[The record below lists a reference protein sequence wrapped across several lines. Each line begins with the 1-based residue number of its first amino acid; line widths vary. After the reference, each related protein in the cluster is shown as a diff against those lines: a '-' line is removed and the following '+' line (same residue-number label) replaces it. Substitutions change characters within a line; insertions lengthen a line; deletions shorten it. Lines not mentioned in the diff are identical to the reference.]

1 MNPIARL
8 RARAAARYQA
18 ADKTALTNL
27 SFVLAIAL
35 TGVLLV
41 GVASYSVYDSTWA
54 PAVEV
59 NNASINKAEAKARA
73 EVTAF
78 RIALQGSRI
87 RARVAAGTMTNSAGD
102 AALQALNSQAE
113 AISNQVT
120 TDMVDTLLIRDLAA
134 ANGVTADPA
143 VVASEWAK
151 ETTLP
156 ELRLFR
162 RISIDAA
169 DDPTTKQPT
178 AATRAAAKAK
188 AEAILAEIKAGGD
201 FSTIAKRD
209 SDDSFAELGGLVG
222 WTAKSE
228 DPTGDLGYEAAWA
241 LVPSADGSTQP
252 MTEVIERSEDQ
263 FVIFRLEKFQAAK
276 LDPDFE
282 KQISD
287 AGIDRGLYERMT
299 EERALQ
305 TALSDKITAQLL
317 ASPVEQREVS
327 YVAATVPE
335 QDVEQVQV
343 SHILF
348 SPNDDPNTAGDLADT
363 DPAWVAAEKEA
374 NDLIARLNNGS
385 SFETEAKASDD
396 KTSGAD
402 GGLLAWAPK
411 GTYVPEFELAIW
423 ADGVERNDIL
433 GPIKTQFGYHV
444 IKFDARR
451 PSLKDRLDELATA
464 LAADGVDFEEAA
476 TTATNTIEEL
486 TFASPGYVP
495 KYTVNPELG
504 AVVWGLK
511 AGGTSAVVESSNTY
525 LIVHVDGVE
534 TRELTADQIT
544 GIEASGF
551 SIWLDL
557 YRSAARVAID
567 GSVVQEAG
575 ASPTP

>member
-8 RARAAARYQA
+8 RARATARYQA

-27 SFVLAIAL
+27 TFVLVIAL
-35 TGVLLV
+35 TAVLLV
-41 GVASYSVYDSTWA
+41 GVAGYSVYNDTWA
-54 PAVEV
+54 SAVEV
-59 NNASINKAEAKARA
+59 NSASINKSEAKNRA

-78 RIALQGSRI
+78 QIALQGSRI
-87 RARVAAGTMTNSAGD
+87 RARVAAGTMSNSAGD
-102 AALQALNSQAE
+102 AALQALNDQAQ

-134 ANGVTADPA
+134 ANKVTADPA
-143 VVASEWAK
+143 VLATEWAK

-162 RISIDAA
+162 RISIDAVKDA
-169 DDPTTKQPT
+169 KTKKPTT
-178 AATRAAAKAK
+178 ATQAAAKAK

-201 FSTIAKRD
+201 FAAIAKRD
-209 SDDSFAELGGLVG
+209 STDSYADLGGLVG
-222 WTAKSE
+222 WTTEAE
-228 DPTGDLGYEAAWA
+228 DPTDDLAYAAAWA
-241 LVPSADGSTQP
+241 LVPAADGSTQP
-252 MTEVIERSEDQ
+252 ITDVIARSENQ
-263 FVIFRLEKFQAAK
+263 FVIFRLEKSQAAK

-282 KQISD
+282 KQVSD
-287 AGIDRGLYERMT
+287 AGIDRGLYERMA
-299 EERALQ
+299 EERALK

-317 ASPVEQREVS
+317 AGPVEQREVS
-327 YVAATVPE
+327 YVAASVPAKDE
-335 QDVEQVQV
+335 AQIPV

-348 SPNDDPNTAGDLADT
+348 SPKDDPNTAGDLEPT
-363 DPAWVAAEKEA
+363 DPAWAAAEKEA
-374 NDLIARLNNGS
+374 NDLVARLKAGA
-385 SFETEAKASDD
+385 SFKTEAKKSDD

-402 GGLLAWAPK
+402 GGLLVWAPK
-411 GTYVPEFELAIW
+411 GTYVPEFEAAIW
-423 ADGVERNDIL
+423 ADGVEHNDIL

-444 IKFDARR
+444 IQFDARR

-464 LAADGVDFEEAA
+464 LAVDGVDFTEAA
-476 TTATNTIEEL
+476 TAATNTIEEL

-511 AGGTSAVVESSNTY
+511 AGGTSAVVESSKTY
-525 LIVHVDGVE
+525 LIVHVDGIE
-534 TRELTADQIT
+534 TRALTETQIT
-544 GIEASGF
+544 NIKAGGF

-567 GSVVQEAG
+567 GAVVQEAG

>member
-18 ADKTALTNL
+18 ADKTVLTNVA
-27 SFVLAIAL
+27 FVLVITL
-35 TGVLLV
+35 TASLLV
-41 GVASYSVYDSTWA
+41 GWSGYTIYDNTWA

-59 NNASINKAEAKARA
+59 NSASINKAEAKARA

-78 RIALQGSRI
+78 KIALQGSRI

-120 TDMVDTLLIRDLAA
+120 TDMIDTLLIRDLAA

-143 VVASEWAK
+143 VFATEWAK

-162 RISIDAA
+162 RISIVAA
-169 DDPTTKQPT
+169 NDPKTKKPT

-201 FSTIAKRD
+201 FATIAKRD

-222 WTAKSE
+222 WTAKAE
-228 DPTGDLGYEAAWA
+228 DPTEDLGYEAAWA

-252 MTEVIERSEDQ
+252 MTAVIARSEDQ
-263 FVIFRLEKFQAAK
+263 FVIFRLEKYQASK

-287 AGIDRGLYERMT
+287 AGIDRGLYERMA
-299 EERALQ
+299 EESALQ
-305 TALSDKITAQLL
+305 IALSDKITAQLL
-317 ASPVEQREVS
+317 AGPVEQREVS
-327 YVAATVPE
+327 YVAVTVPE
-335 QDVEQVQV
+335 SDAEQVQV
-343 SHILF
+343 NHILF
-348 SPNDDPNTAGDLADT
+348 SPKDDPNNAGDLEPT
-363 DPAWVAAEKEA
+363 DPAWAAAEKEA
-374 NDLIARLNNGS
+374 NDLIARLKNGS
-385 SFETEAKASDD
+385 SFETEAKKSDD

-402 GGLLAWAPK
+402 GGLLPWAPK
-411 GTYVPEFELAIW
+411 GTYVPEFDTAIW
-423 ADGVERNDIL
+423 ADGVKRDDIL
-433 GPIKTQFGYHV
+433 GPIKTDFGYHV
-444 IKFDARR
+444 IQFDARR
-451 PSLKDRLDELATA
+451 PSLKDRLDELATS
-464 LAADGVDFEEAA
+464 LAAAGVDFEEAA
-476 TTATNTIEEL
+476 TAATDTIEEL

-504 AVVWGLK
+504 SVVWGLK

-534 TRELTADQIT
+534 MRELTADQIT
-544 GIEASGF
+544 GIKGSGF
-551 SIWLDL
+551 SVWLEI

-567 GSVVQEAG
+567 GAVVQEAG

>member
-1 MNPIARL
+1 
-8 RARAAARYQA
+8 
-18 ADKTALTNL
+18 
-27 SFVLAIAL
+27 
-35 TGVLLV
+35 
-41 GVASYSVYDSTWA
+41 
-54 PAVEV
+54 
-59 NNASINKAEAKARA
+59 
-73 EVTAF
+73 
-78 RIALQGSRI
+78 
-87 RARVAAGTMTNSAGD
+87 
-102 AALQALNSQAE
+102 
-113 AISNQVT
+113 
-120 TDMVDTLLIRDLAA
+120 
-134 ANGVTADPA
+134 
-143 VVASEWAK
+143 
-151 ETTLP
+151 
-156 ELRLFR
+156 
-162 RISIDAA
+162 
-169 DDPTTKQPT
+169 
-178 AATRAAAKAK
+178 TRAAAKAK

-209 SDDSFAELGGLVG
+209 SDDSYAELGGLVG
-222 WTAKSE
+222 WSAKSE
-228 DPTGDLGYEAAWA
+228 DPAGDLGYEAAWA
-241 LVPSADGSTQP
+241 LVPSTDGATQP
-252 MTEVIERSEDQ
+252 LTDVVERSEDQ
-263 FVIFRLEKFQAAK
+263 FVIFRLEKVQAEK

-305 TALSDKITAQLL
+305 TALSEKITAQLL
-317 ASPVEQREVS
+317 VGPVEQREVS

-335 QDVEQVQV
+335 NDVEQVQV

-348 SPNDDPNTAGDLADT
+348 SPNDDPNTAGDLDAT

-374 NDLIARLNNGS
+374 NDLIARLNSGS
-385 SFETEAKASDD
+385 NFETEAKESDD
-396 KTSGAD
+396 TTSGAD

-423 ADGVERNDIL
+423 ADGVQRNDIL

-451 PSLKDRLDELATA
+451 PSLKDRLDELAKA

-476 TTATNTIEEL
+476 TTATNSIEEL

>member
-27 SFVLAIAL
+27 TFVLAIGLAG
-35 TGVLLV
+35 TLLV
-41 GVASYSVYDSTWA
+41 GVAGYSVYDGTWA
-54 PAVEV
+54 PAVQV
-59 NNASINKAEAKARA
+59 NDAGFNKAEAKARA

-78 RIALQGSRI
+78 QIALQGSRI
-87 RARVAAGTMTNSAGD
+87 RARVAAGTMTNAAGD
-102 AALQALNSQAE
+102 TALQELNQQAE

-120 TDMVDTLLIRDLAA
+120 TDLVDTLLVRDLAA
-134 ANGVTADPA
+134 ANDVTADPA
-143 VVASEWAK
+143 VTASEWAK

-169 DDPTTKQPT
+169 DDPKTKNPT

-201 FSTIAKRD
+201 FATIAKRD

-222 WTAKSE
+222 WTAQAE

-252 MTEVIERSEDQ
+252 MTEVIERSDDQ
-263 FVIFRLEKFQAAK
+263 FVIFRLEKSQASK

-282 KQISD
+282 EQVSG
-287 AGIDRGLYERMT
+287 AGIDRGLYERMA
-299 EERALQ
+299 EERALR
-305 TALSDKITAQLL
+305 TALSEKITAQLL
-317 ASPVEQREVS
+317 AGPVEQREVS

-335 QDVEQVQV
+335 KDGEQVQV

-348 SPNDDPNTAGDLADT
+348 SPKDDPNTAGDLDPA
-363 DPAWVAAEKEA
+363 DPAWAAAEKEA
-374 NDLIARLNNGS
+374 NDLVARLKNGS
-385 SFETEAKASDD
+385 SFETEAKKSDD

-402 GGLLAWAPK
+402 GGLLPWAPK
-411 GTYVPEFELAIW
+411 GTYVAEFDTAIW
-423 ADGVERNDIL
+423 AEGVKRDDIL

-444 IKFDARR
+444 IQFDARR
-451 PSLKDRLDELATA
+451 PSLKDRLDELATS
-464 LAADGVDFEEAA
+464 LAVAGVDFAEAA
-476 TTATNTIEEL
+476 KTATDTIEDL
-486 TFASPGYVP
+486 SFASPGYVP
-495 KYTVNPELG
+495 RYTVNPELG

-511 AGGTSAVVESSNTY
+511 AGGTSAVIESSDTY

-534 TRELTADQIT
+534 MRELTDDQIA
-544 GIEASGF
+544 GIKGSGF
-551 SIWLDL
+551 SIWLEL

-567 GSVVQEAG
+567 GAVVQEAG